1 MTTPLSVF
9 QHTPT
14 GHVPAFL
21 SPAATETAWAFHHT
35 LPDYA
40 PTPLVPLRGW
50 AQAMGVK
57 AVFVKDES
65 PRFGLNAFKGLGGI
79 YALARAAGQVLGL
92 PEDLTWSDLQTEA
105 ARSALAQVEFVTATD
120 GNHGRGVAWAARRLG
135 CRAHVYLP
143 AGSVPARAQ
152 AILEAGAAQAEIL
165 PLSYDETVQ
174 YAARMAEAHGWQL
187 IQDTSWPGYEA
198 VPTWI
203 IQGYT
208 TMAREAA
215 DQLAQAGHPRPTHVF
230 LQAGV
235 GAMAGGV
242 LGCLAA
248 RYGDQAPVFVSVEP
262 EDIPCIYRSA
272 LAGDGQPHTVAGQAG
287 TIMAG
292 LNCGTP
298 CSLTWPV
305 LRDGV
310 TWYFACPDAVAEAG
324 MRRLGRPLPG
334 DQAVVSG
341 ESGAV
346 TAGLLDW
353 LTTRPDL
360 ADLRQRMGLDGESV
374 VLLFSTEGDTD
385 PDHYRQVLCD

>member
-1 MTTPLSVF
+1 MTNPLSVF

-92 PEDLTWSDLQTEA
+92 PEDLTWAALQTEA

-152 AILEAGAAQAEIL
+152 AILKAGAAQAEIL

-272 LAGDGQPHTVAGQAG
+272 LAASPTPWRARPEPSWQGSTAAPPAPSPGRCSETGSPGTSPARTPWQRPACAGWAAPCPG
-287 TIMAG
+287 T
-292 LNCGTP
+292 
-298 CSLTWPV
+298 
-305 LRDGV
+305 
-310 TWYFACPDAVAEAG
+310 
-324 MRRLGRPLPG
+324 RRWSPGRAA
-334 DQAVVSG
+334 Q
-341 ESGAV
+341 
-346 TAGLLDW
+346 
-353 LTTRPDL
+353 
-360 ADLRQRMGLDGESV
+360 
-374 VLLFSTEGDTD
+374 
-385 PDHYRQVLCD
+385 